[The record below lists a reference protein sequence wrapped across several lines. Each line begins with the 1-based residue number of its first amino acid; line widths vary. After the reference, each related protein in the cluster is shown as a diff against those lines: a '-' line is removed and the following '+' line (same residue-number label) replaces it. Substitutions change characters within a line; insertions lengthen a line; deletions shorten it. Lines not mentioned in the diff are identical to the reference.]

1 MFMRFK
7 KSVCAGVLCGAVL
20 FSVLSPLGHAET
32 FRNFYSPEGRFFEEY
47 QYVPVTLRIRA
58 KQLLD
63 KGHFMNTEMYAIM
76 KDAHGLQAAD
86 AYRFAWILNDLLVH
100 MDVMKECI
108 DHNTFV
114 KTMPE

>member
-7 KSVCAGVLCGAVL
+7 KSACAGILCGTVL
-20 FSVLSPLGHAET
+20 LSVMPSLGLAET
-32 FRNFYSPEGRFFEEY
+32 VRNFLDPEGRFFQEY
-47 QYVPVTLRIRA
+47 QYVPVALRVRA